1 MLSPSF
7 INSLRKRLSVAIEEN
22 EDGEIALDVNE
33 LEILLDEIEEQRD
46 EIRVLNEDLTGLIN
60 SDIEDDLL
68 N

>member
-7 INSLRKRLSVAIEEN
+7 LNSLRKRLSVSIDEN
-22 EDGEIALDVNE
+22 EDGEITLDVNE

-46 EIRVLNEDLTGLIN
+46 EIRILNEDLTGLIN
-60 SDIEDDLL
+60 SHSDEDLL